1 MSLIPA
7 EDPGAEHSP
16 MLRLALLVRPCMA
29 WHGLAWPGMAV
40 RSGSGQIWPRL
51 ARLARLARTQTDRY
65 PHTPFQAGPCLV
77 PRDAS
82 RPLSHGQE
90 ETSQPAS
97 QPVSQ
102 SASPP
107 PDNLHRSSPWTSFET
122 NAMPPKRAP
131 APAPTLAPA
140 WARERARVS
149 HTPLTPRKPPAPAP
163 TVHATP
169 AARGSRDASR
179 SPARTSVSCAPS
191 TVAPAPISTSLSGG
205 RGQRLTAW
213 QASPRPQSTAGRAPI
228 RKPCPLPSSCW
239 MSCPL
244 PPSHRG
250 PALPSPPGLIHK
262 EGVEARR
269 AEHEGGQEKK
279 E

>member
-1 MSLIPA
+1 
-7 EDPGAEHSP
+7 
-16 MLRLALLVRPCMA
+16 MLRLALLVRFGMA
-29 WHGLAWPGMAV
+29 WHGLAWPCMAV
-40 RSGSGQIWPRL
+40 RSGSGQIWGLVCRPSRPSRPR
-51 ARLARLARTQTDRY
+51 AYRY
-65 PHTPFQAGPCLV
+65 IPPHPLSKPDPALPFA

-90 ETSQPAS
+90 ETSKPAS

-107 PDNLHRSSPWTSFET
+107 PDNLHSCSQWTSFET

-140 WARERARVS
+140 RARGRARVS

-169 AARGSRDASR
+169 AARGSRDVSR

-191 TVAPAPISTSLSGG
+191 TAAPAHISTSLSGG

-213 QASPRPQSTAGRAPI
+213 QASPRPQSTAGRAPT
-228 RKPCPLPSSCW
+228 RKPCPLPSTLGRNILRTSPAP
-239 MSCPL
+239 SL
-244 PPSHRG
+244 PF
-250 PALPSPPGLIHK
+250 PP
-262 EGVEARR
+262 
-269 AEHEGGQEKK
+269 
-279 E
+279 

>member
-1 MSLIPA
+1 
-7 EDPGAEHSP
+7 
-16 MLRLALLVRPCMA
+16 
-29 WHGLAWPGMAV
+29 MAV
-40 RSGSGQIWPRL
+40 RSGSGQIWSC
-51 ARLARLARTQTDRY
+51 LARLARTQTDRY
-65 PHTPFQAGPCLV
+65 PHTPFQAEPCFVLL
-77 PRDAS
+77 RDAS

-102 SASPP
+102 SASLP
-107 PDNLHRSSPWTSFET
+107 PDNLYRFSLWTSFET
-122 NAMPPKRAP
+122 NAMRPKRAP

-163 TVHATP
+163 TVHVTP

-179 SPARTSVSCAPS
+179 SPARTSVFCVHS
-191 TVAPAPISTSLSGG
+191 TVAPARISMSLNGG

-228 RKPCPLPSSCW
+228 RRSCTLLPSCC
-239 MSCPL
+239 MSCSL
-244 PPSHRG
+244 PPPR
-250 PALPSPPGLIHK
+250 PSPPRQ
-262 EGVEARR
+262 A
-269 AEHEGGQEKK
+269 
-279 E
+279 